1 MLRWIGKEKGAWGL
15 PNIPARDMSYDELKE
30 RGLDKKALIETGLYI
45 EEKPKK
51 KKPKLEVKDNGRSKE
66 TPQDTARS

>member
-1 MLRWIGKEKGAWGL
+1 MLKWIGKEKGAWGL
-15 PNIPARDMSYDELKE
+15 PNIPARDMSDDELKE

-51 KKPKLEVKDNGRSKE
+51 KFFSGLRKFIKKDKDKDS
-66 TPQDTARS
+66 Q